1 VDAPPPLK
9 AKAGTT
15 VEARLPITLQTGYH
29 VNSNMPLDEY
39 LIPLRLTWDKGAL
52 ESAGVTFP
60 KPVMEKYQ
68 APGTPA
74 TTISVFSGKFEL
86 LSKFK
91 VPADAK
97 QGPTTITGK
106 LRYQACNNVMC
117 LPPKNMDVA
126 LQVDITK

>member
-1 VDAPPPLK
+1 MTPPPPFK

-15 VEARLPITLQTGYH
+15 VEARLPIEMQAGYH
-29 VNSNMPLDEY
+29 VNSNMPLDQY
-39 LIPLRLTWDKGAL
+39 LIPLRLTWDKGVL
-52 ESAGVTFP
+52 EPVGVEFP
-60 KPVMEKYQ
+60 KPVVEKYQ

-74 TTISVFSGKFEL
+74 TTISVFTGKFEVV
-86 LSKFK
+86 SKFK

-117 LPPKNMDVA
+117 LQPKNLDVA
-126 LQVDITK
+126 LQVDVIR